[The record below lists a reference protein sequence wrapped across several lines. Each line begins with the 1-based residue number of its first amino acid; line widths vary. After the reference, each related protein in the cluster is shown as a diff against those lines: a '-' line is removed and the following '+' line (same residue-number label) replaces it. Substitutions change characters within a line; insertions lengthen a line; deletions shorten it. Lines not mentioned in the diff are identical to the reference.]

1 MRGTVRRWKAGE
13 ILFQTMCPLPM
24 QFFRCS
30 VFIISK
36 IRWFFRW
43 KFFIYLINLK
53 LTFICFS
60 IPLKTLQQC
69 LIINHQRF
77 LYFKLLMQRNLSK
90 SDKSFRDFQ
99 KESFYQKSL
108 RRRIFL
114 SSNQN
119 YFLRSFFPRIVYES
133 FCILIYK
140 EKQDISLLTGYPGIE
155 IKHCTVHRVV
165 YTEVHISN
173 NSLLEFLKYFL
184 CFS

>member
-1 MRGTVRRWKAGE
+1 LLVHTTQCILRPIIVSSTVPELLLVHYTKNTVHTSRGIFSTQYITQYRGKMRGTVRRWKAGE
-13 ILFQTMCPLPM
+13 ILFQTMSPLPM
-24 QFFRCS
+24 QFFRCA

-36 IRWFFRW
+36 IRWFLRW
-43 KFFIYLINLK
+43 KFFINLINLK

-108 RRRIFL
+108 RRRIFFYL
-114 SSNQN
+114 
-119 YFLRSFFPRIVYES
+119 
-133 FCILIYK
+133 LIK
-140 EKQDISLLTGYPGIE
+140 II
-155 IKHCTVHRVV
+155 
-165 YTEVHISN
+165 
-173 NSLLEFLKYFL
+173 F
-184 CFS
+184 